1 MFVIE
6 VDPSKRLFII
16 RYAQRVS
23 ADEVRQCM
31 EQARGLL
38 AAMQPA
44 FRVLVDLSRLESM
57 DLSCAPEIG
66 AMMDL
71 FAEKQVGTVV
81 RVVPDPRK
89 DIGLNIMSLFHYG
102 PEVQRITCEE
112 LTAALQ
118 SLSDEG

>member
-38 AAMQPA
+38 AAMQPD
-44 FRVLVDLSRLESM
+44 FRVLVALSRLESM

-89 DIGLNIMSLFHYG
+89 DIGLNIMSQFH
-102 PEVQRITCEE
+102 
-112 LTAALQ
+112 
-118 SLSDEG
+118 